1 MFTGIIEGTARIKS
15 ITKFENGKRAAGM
28 KITVD
33 LGRLGNGIK
42 VGNSI
47 SINGICLTV
56 TKINYK
62 HYADFDI
69 VGETIRQ
76 TALGSLG
83 IDKKVNVERCLRF
96 GDRIEGHLV
105 LGHIDG
111 TGRIEN
117 VINLSDGKKIWIRLM
132 NRKLLR
138 YVVPKGSVA
147 IDGVSLTVVDVKHN
161 RFSVA
166 IIPHTAI
173 VTTLGKKFKGEAVN
187 IEIDV
192 VSRYVNI
199 HQPK

>member
-1 MFTGIIEGTARIKS
+1 MFTGIIEGIARIKS
-15 ITKFENGKRAAGM
+15 IAKLENGRRPARM
-28 KITVD
+28 KMTVD

-47 SINGICLTV
+47 SINGTCLTV
-56 TKINYK
+56 TKINDK
-62 HYADFDI
+62 HHADFEI
-69 VGETIRQ
+69 IGETIRR

-83 IDKKVNVERCLRF
+83 IDDKVNVERCLRF

-117 VINLSDGKKIWIRLM
+117 VINLSDGKKIWIKLM
-132 NRKLLR
+132 NKKLLR
-138 YVVPKGSVA
+138 YIVPKGSVA
-147 IDGVSLTVVDVKHN
+147 VDGVSLTVVDVKHD

-166 IIPHTAI
+166 IIPHTAT
-173 VTTLGKKFKGEAVN
+173 VTTLGKRSKGDAVN

-199 HQPK
+199 LQPK

>member
-1 MFTGIIEGTARIKS
+1 
-15 ITKFENGKRAAGM
+15 M
-28 KITVD
+28 KMTVD

-47 SINGICLTV
+47 SINGTCLTV
-56 TKINYK
+56 TKINDK
-62 HYADFDI
+62 HYADFELI
-69 VGETIRQ
+69 GETIRR

-83 IDKKVNVERCLRF
+83 IDDKVNVERCLRF

-117 VINLSDGKKIWIRLM
+117 VTNLSDGKKMWIKLM

-147 IDGVSLTVVDVKHN
+147 L
-161 RFSVA
+161 
-166 IIPHTAI
+166 
-173 VTTLGKKFKGEAVN
+173 
-187 IEIDV
+187 
-192 VSRYVNI
+192 
-199 HQPK
+199 

>member
-1 MFTGIIEGTARIKS
+1 MFTGIIEGIARIKS
-15 ITKFENGKRAAGM
+15 IAKLENGKQAAGM
-28 KITVD
+28 EMTVD

-42 VGNSI
+42 VGNSV
-47 SINGICLTV
+47 SINGTCLTV
-56 TKINYK
+56 TKINDK
-62 HYADFDI
+62 HHADFEI
-69 VGETIRQ
+69 IGETIRR

-83 IDKKVNVERCLRF
+83 IDDKVNVERCLRF

-117 VINLSDGKKIWIRLM
+117 VINLSDGKKIWIKLM

-138 YVVPKGSVA
+138 YIVPKGSVA
-147 IDGVSLTVVDVKHN
+147 VDGVSLTVVDVKHD

-166 IIPHTAI
+166 IIPYTAT
-173 VTTLGKKFKGEAVN
+173 VTTLGKRSKGDAVN

-199 HQPK
+199 LQPK